1 MTANKRLNYIPWEP
15 SRAAV
20 SRIERSKPNRA
31 ILPEQSIS
39 TQLYRYQNNSKPPS
53 PTPVIGQ
60 GNRIKPTATVEP
72 FQASI
77 NVDDILYG
85 TRFQPSSLNNS
96 SVQELNLSNEQLEF
110 KNECER
116 LQEENAGL
124 KQQLEIQTQVNA
136 ELKKLLVASVGTDFQ
151 YRLERLLRDKARYEL
166 EIQILTAKINDLLEQ
181 IEKLTIQCDIHQ
193 SKSAASRVLIDELN
207 MHKSLLSVQ
216 YNDCSNVIQRLL
228 AERSQIAK
236 ELIQTHSSLSLL
248 NEMALNNTRKHFS
261 VAPKFDLIQLSS
273 YLHTLSSSL
282 YNYLKQKLFQQQS
295 THRQLSIQLE
305 LTENETCALEIL
317 QSHTSASS
325 LQTSTS
331 LNDIEQLESMI
342 NRLKL
347 VNQKKSHERF
357 HPTTR
362 YENLTLNCC
371 RDCSGEIHVV

>member
-151 YRLERLLRDKARYEL
+151 YRLERLLR
-166 EIQILTAKINDLLEQ
+166 
-181 IEKLTIQCDIHQ
+181 
-193 SKSAASRVLIDELN
+193 
-207 MHKSLLSVQ
+207 
-216 YNDCSNVIQRLL
+216 
-228 AERSQIAK
+228 
-236 ELIQTHSSLSLL
+236 
-248 NEMALNNTRKHFS
+248 
-261 VAPKFDLIQLSS
+261 
-273 YLHTLSSSL
+273 
-282 YNYLKQKLFQQQS
+282 
-295 THRQLSIQLE
+295 
-305 LTENETCALEIL
+305 
-317 QSHTSASS
+317 
-325 LQTSTS
+325 
-331 LNDIEQLESMI
+331 
-342 NRLKL
+342 
-347 VNQKKSHERF
+347 
-357 HPTTR
+357 
-362 YENLTLNCC
+362 
-371 RDCSGEIHVV
+371 